1 MFEIAKC
8 NKCGA
13 ELWLHSIEGKLV
25 INEGKILIDDG
36 NHTVDLAEFVQSLG
50 FRQKQKIRVSVEKV

>member
-13 ELWLHSIEGKLV
+13 ELWLHSLEGKLV
-25 INEGKILIDDG
+25 VNEGKILVDDG
-36 NHTVDLAEFVQSLG
+36 NHTVDLAEFVQSIG
-50 FRQKQKIRVSVEKV
+50 VRHKDKIKIYVERV